1 MHHVIYTIFINI
13 VSYKRND
20 EEYEAKQEKRL
31 KSNKSQLHWYF
42 TINGFICFHMR
53 DILLL
58 LLLRFNNFIQ
68 ELYAVFSLHILYNIQ
83 LKVNGIHIDTNTTH
97 KTIINISKQVL
108 DAVYLLKIAF

>member
-42 TINGFICFHMR
+42 TINGFIYFHMR
-53 DILLL
+53 DI
-58 LLLRFNNFIQ
+58 FVAVV
-68 ELYAVFSLHILYNIQ
+68 AVFQ
-83 LKVNGIHIDTNTTH
+83 
-97 KTIINISKQVL
+97 
-108 DAVYLLKIAF
+108 